1 MQLKSF
7 GCSFIFGND
16 LPDDNNGNLYGT
28 VSRYTWPSL
37 VAKQLG
43 YDYSCYAYP
52 GIGNLRILDRL
63 LLQIN
68 ADIQPALF
76 VINWTWIDRFDHQDA
91 DLKWHT
97 IMPVDTSQTA
107 NFYYRNLHSQYRDK
121 LTTLMAIK
129 LAIDT
134 LKAKNLPFIMTYM
147 DELIF
152 ETQWHA
158 GPGIYDLQ
166 EYVRPYLTKF
176 DDQTFLD
183 WGRDNGFPISP
194 TLHPLEQA
202 HQEAANYII
211 NRIESVTKH

>member
-1 MQLKSF
+1 LLSKH
-7 GCSFIFGND
+7 
-16 LPDDNNGNLYGT
+16 LE
-28 VSRYTWPSL
+28 
-37 VAKQLG
+37 

-68 ADIQPALF
+68 ADINPCLF

-91 DLKWHT
+91 DLNWHT
-97 IMPVDTSQTA
+97 IMPVDSDRNA
-107 NFYYRNLHSQYRDK
+107 EFYYRNLHSQYRDK

-129 LAIDT
+129 LAIDA
-134 LKAKNLPFIMTYM
+134 LKQRNLPFIMTYM

-176 DDQTFLD
+176 DNKTFLD
-183 WGRDNGFPISP
+183 WSQEKGFPISA
-194 TLHPLEQA
+194 TLHPLAEA
-202 HQEAANYII
+202 HRAAADYVISNNLIP
-211 NRIESVTKH
+211 TH

>member
-28 VSRYTWPSL
+28 VSRYVWPSL

-97 IMPVDTSQTA
+97 IMPVDTDQTA

-166 EYVRPYLTKF
+166 EYVRPYLTEF
-176 DDQTFLD
+176 NDQTFLD
-183 WGRDNGFPISP
+183 WSRDNGFPISP

>member
-28 VSRYTWPSL
+28 VSRYTWPAL
-37 VAKQLG
+37 LARHMG

-68 ADIQPALF
+68 SDINPCFF
-76 VINWTWIDRFDHQDA
+76 VINWTWIDRFDHQDT
-91 DLKWHT
+91 DLNWHT
-97 IMPVDTSQTA
+97 IMPVDSDKNA
-107 NFYYRNLHSQYRDK
+107 EFYYRNLHSQYRDK

-129 LAIDT
+129 LAIDA
-134 LKAKNLPFIMTYM
+134 LRQRNLPFIMTYM

-166 EYVRPYLTKF
+166 EYVKPYLTKF
-176 DDQTFLD
+176 DNKTFLD
-183 WGRDNGFPISP
+183 WSQEKGFPISA

-202 HQEAANYII
+202 HQAAFEYVVANQLIPA
-211 NRIESVTKH
+211 H

>member
-1 MQLKSF
+1 
-7 GCSFIFGND
+7 
-16 LPDDNNGNLYGT
+16 
-28 VSRYTWPSL
+28 
-37 VAKQLG
+37 
-43 YDYSCYAYP
+43 
-52 GIGNLRILDRL
+52 
-63 LLQIN
+63 LQIN

-97 IMPVDTSQTA
+97 IMPVDTDQTA

-166 EYVRPYLTKF
+166 EYVRPYLTEF
-176 DDQTFLD
+176 NDQTFLD
-183 WGRDNGFPISP
+183 WSRDNGFPISP